1 MWWIT
6 LGQNCKYEPNSSKEL
21 DNAVWCHLS
30 TCSKYIFYCWSSS
43 LCPEHQYFPVR
54 FFFLTIG
61 SICLSSLGRVQE
73 KNCTSL
79 VQRISSYRLVH
90 SCIFY
95 YPEVCHIFGWIIL
108 SMFSYSWYSIVNQK
122 NWQLCFWTFCW
133 VQLEQD
139 V

>member
-6 LGQNCKYEPNSSKEL
+6 LGQNCKYELNSSIEL

-30 TCSKYIFYCWSSS
+30 TYSKYIFYCWSNS
-43 LCPEHQYFPVR
+43 LCSTHQYFLVR

-90 SCIFY
+90 SCKFY
-95 YPEVCHIFGWIIL
+95 YREVCHIFDWTIL

-122 NWQLCFWTFCW
+122 NWQLCFWTFC
-133 VQLEQD
+133 
-139 V
+139 